1 MNIASSEPNDP
12 GTASLVEAIRASR
25 AAVADFRDA
34 LRHVNGLALHEAA
47 APVVEAAESIL
58 AQQEQRAE
66 PTIADDAANL
76 RALFSRLPIPR
87 ADADLGPLPGLKTL
101 RGARGVLYQEFDEVL
116 RAARGLGWRAS
127 DPALPEI
134 GGAAI
139 AKDQSLARM
148 LETLV
153 ARMETVE
160 QLLDES
166 VTPEGEPAPGRTT
179 IQIALV
185 RVFIKTVKIE
195 LALAKLGARV
205 KAAVDFSVLG
215 SAVENICELTT
226 DFLATVRGIS
236 GKMTPALREA
246 SERLRLRVRRVASGF
261 KTVVGKV
268 ASGLSR
274 VVRQVPCNS
283 AADESDWQ
291 TRGAQASARIV
302 STEGIGAHGLSDGG

>member
-1 MNIASSEPNDP
+1 M
-12 GTASLVEAIRASR
+12 
-25 AAVADFRDA
+25 
-34 LRHVNGLALHEAA
+34 
-47 APVVEAAESIL
+47 
-58 AQQEQRAE
+58 
-66 PTIADDAANL
+66 
-76 RALFSRLPIPR
+76 FSRLPIPR
-87 ADADLGPLPGLKTL
+87 ADADLGPLPGLENLPLALKEFSS
-101 RGARGVLYQEFDEVL
+101 YQEFDEAL
-116 RAARGLGWRAS
+116 RAARGLALAGERSCVAGPWRRRDREGS
-127 DPALPEI
+127 KLP
-134 GGAAI
+134 
-139 AKDQSLARM
+139 ARM

-160 QLLDES
+160 QLLGES

-261 KTVVGKV
+261 GPVVKESCLR
-268 ASGLSR
+268 ASSR
-274 VVRQVPCNS
+274 VVRQVPGNS
-283 AADESDWQ
+283 AGRQVRLANA
-291 TRGAQASARIV
+291 RGAYKLRPGSL
-302 STEGIGAHGLSDGG
+302 STEGTRCPCGLSDGG

>member
-1 MNIASSEPNDP
+1 MNSGPLESQ
-12 GTASLVEAIRASR
+12 GTPFQHLRRVLALTIDGIYIVIMCIIRIRGWAPW
-25 AAVADFRDA
+25 
-34 LRHVNGLALHEAA
+34 GCLALHEAA

-58 AQQEQRAE
+58 AQHELRAE

-87 ADADLGPLPGLKTL
+87 ADADLGPLPGLRTL

-116 RAARGLGWRAS
+116 RAARGLGWQAS
-127 DPALPEI
+127 DPALMGL
-134 GGAAI
+134 GGTEI

-160 QLLDES
+160 QLLDEF
-166 VTPEGEPAPGRTT
+166 VTPEGEPAAGRTT

-226 DFLATVRGIS
+226 DFLATVRGIP

-246 SERLRLRVRRVASGF
+246 SGRLRRRVRRVASGF

-268 ASGLSR
+268 ASGLNGGR
-274 VVRQVPCNS
+274 MHRPHRLG
-283 AADESDWQ
+283 D
-291 TRGAQASARIV
+291 GA
-302 STEGIGAHGLSDGG
+302 